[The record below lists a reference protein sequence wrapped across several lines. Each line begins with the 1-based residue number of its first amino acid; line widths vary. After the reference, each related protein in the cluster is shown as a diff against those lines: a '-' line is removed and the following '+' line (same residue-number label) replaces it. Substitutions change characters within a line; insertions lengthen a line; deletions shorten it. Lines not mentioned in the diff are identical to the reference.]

1 MLVYSILRRVRL
13 ILGPWCFFTIT
24 CTTTTRAVEG
34 IVLQSF
40 HHVSLWGD
48 QLRVDLL
55 RRWRVEEETYGW
67 DIIHGNPFFLE
78 PPCTACAFHQSFSW
92 FFPIWCQR
100 NNLHCFLVGNHI
112 PYLCKT
118 ANNHHWFI
126 FYYFSRQRQC
136 VFFLDSFCFSLAK
149 INRSEYFEL
158 CLITVSRYWTWKW
171 K

>member
-1 MLVYSILRRVRL
+1 
-13 ILGPWCFFTIT
+13 
-24 CTTTTRAVEG
+24 
-34 IVLQSF
+34 
-40 HHVSLWGD
+40 
-48 QLRVDLL
+48 
-55 RRWRVEEETYGW
+55 
-67 DIIHGNPFFLE
+67 
-78 PPCTACAFHQSFSW
+78 
-92 FFPIWCQR
+92 
-100 NNLHCFLVGNHI
+100 LVGNHI

-149 INRSEYFEL
+149 ISRSEYFEL